1 MTDKDTDIFIELPE
15 RRYLEAWRMF
25 KGNKAA
31 VLGLCMWGVIVF
43 IALLGPLIYKV
54 DPFELVGA
62 PMTAPDSEY
71 LLGTD
76 YLGRDVL
83 AGIIHGAR
91 VTLIIGFSATLCTII
106 IGVIVG
112 VLAGYYGKWVDN
124 LLMRIT
130 EFFQV
135 LPALLLAMVL
145 VTLFS
150 PSIITLIF
158 AIGTVSWTA
167 VARLTRA
174 EFLKIKEQEYIM
186 AERAIGASNL
196 RIIWQVILPNSLPP
210 LIVATALT
218 VGVAILFEAA
228 ISFMGLGDPNM
239 YSWGYMIGSSRDY
252 IWDTWWAVTFPGVA
266 IFITVLSISLIGDG
280 LNDAFNPK
288 LRLR

>member
-1 MTDKDTDIFIELPE
+1 MTEKNIDIYIELPE

-31 VLGLCMWGVIVF
+31 VLGLCMWGMIVF
-43 IALLGPLIYKV
+43 MALFGSLIYQV
-54 DPFELVGA
+54 DPFELVGE

-71 LLGTD
+71 MFGTD

-91 VTLIIGFSATLCTII
+91 VTLIIGFSATLCTVI

-124 LLMRIT
+124 LLMRVT

-150 PSIITLIF
+150 PSMTF
-158 AIGTVSWTA
+158 
-167 VARLTRA
+167 VA
-174 EFLKIKEQEYIM
+174 
-186 AERAIGASNL
+186 
-196 RIIWQVILPNSLPP
+196 
-210 LIVATALT
+210 
-218 VGVAILFEAA
+218 
-228 ISFMGLGDPNM
+228 
-239 YSWGYMIGSSRDY
+239 
-252 IWDTWWAVTFPGVA
+252 
-266 IFITVLSISLIGDG
+266 
-280 LNDAFNPK
+280 
-288 LRLR
+288 